1 MSSRMLRSEIQ
12 SEILDLPSVVYSSMQ
27 HKKIL
32 GREMGNLANT
42 IPTVDLSVFLLSD
55 GDEAA
60 KKAATEIISRA
71 CAEYG
76 FFQVVSHGIPLELM
90 SRAMDLCKTFFGL
103 PDEEKLKSI
112 PRAGSPV
119 PAGYGKQPDQSADK
133 NEYLLMLPPNNC
145 NNVLPNNPPGFRA
158 AMEEMF
164 TYFSLTGELIETIL
178 NDCLGLPTNFLK
190 EYNQDRSWDLMST
203 KHYFP
208 ATETENVGI
217 SRHEDGNVI
226 TFIYQDDVGG
236 LEVLRDGQW
245 IPVVPSQAQGTL
257 VVNVGDVL
265 TNKKFKSATHRV
277 TRPQGKSRYSFSFF
291 YNLQADNFET
301 KTNEKIE
308 ADLSESS
315 NSGQVRRWGQVP
327 EQSSIDP
334 HVD

>member
-1 MSSRMLRSEIQ
+1 
-12 SEILDLPSVVYSSMQ
+12 
-27 HKKIL
+27 
-32 GREMGNLANT
+32 MGNLANT
-42 IPTVDLSVFLLSD
+42 IPTVDLSVFLRSD

-60 KKAATEIISRA
+60 KKAAKEIISRA

-76 FFQVVSHGIPLELM
+76 FLQVVSHGIPLELM

-145 NNVLPNNPPGFRA
+145 NNVSPNNPPGFRA
-158 AMEEMF
+158 AMEGMF
-164 TYFSLTGELIETIL
+164 TYFRLTGELIETIL

-190 EYNQDRSWDLMST
+190 EYNQDRSWDLMSA
-203 KHYFP
+203 KRYFT
-208 ATETENVGI
+208 ATETENIGI

-226 TFIYQDDVGG
+226 TFIFQDDVGG

-257 VVNVGDVL
+257 VVNVGDVIQASFDFRYISSWQ
-265 TNKKFKSATHRV
+265 NCKI
-277 TRPQGKSRYSFSFF
+277 SR
-291 YNLQADNFET
+291 A
-301 KTNEKIE
+301 
-308 ADLSESS
+308 
-315 NSGQVRRWGQVP
+315 RW
-327 EQSSIDP
+327 EN
-334 HVD
+334 